1 LHAYFPDLAVA
12 ADTGGLRR
20 EFGQGFNRPL
30 GPAHGGVLQR
40 MAQAEQEQ
48 QQGAFGPSTERCRTS
63 GGDQHQ
69 RVDLEAFE
77 LQVLNRFSDGIET
90 TKEVGTEIV
99 GDGEP
104 ICDGRPLVQREAGG
118 KKSSAQQG
126 EYQFTVFAKDTGVTV
141 SIPVTLRVLIA
152 APFMR
157 KGFGLS
163 VDTNFRERVTN
174 VIL

>member
-48 QQGAFGPSTERCRTS
+48 QQGAFGPSTERRRTG

-77 LQVLNRFSDGIET
+77 PQVLNCFFDGIET

-104 ICDGRPLVQREAGG
+104 ICEGRPLIQRESGG

-126 EYQFTVFAKDTGVTV
+126 EYQFTVFAKHTGVTV
-141 SIPVTLRVLIA
+141 RITVAIFELIA
-152 APFMR
+152 ITPSW
-157 KGFGLS
+157 GIFGLS
-163 VDTNFRERVTN
+163 VDANFRERITN